1 MRNLLEREAHP
12 TVAVTSEAVRE
23 NFQNAWGKRLEAL
36 KNIPPVLRIIWDS
49 SPAVVGAEL
58 ALRAVVAV
66 VPLGLLAV
74 TRLIID
80 AVVSHVSRGSVLRH
94 DFWWLV
100 AAEFALASFATI
112 LNRVVDF
119 CDTLLADKFA
129 RHISI
134 RIMEHASR
142 LDLFCYEDPGFQDK
156 LERARVQA
164 TDRLG
169 MIRQMGLLVQQV
181 ITTATLAASILFFS
195 PWLLL
200 LLVLCVVPA
209 FLGESHFAFLGYALA
224 FRLTPVKRQIDYLR
238 FLGASKDSAKEL
250 KLFGLNKYLTDR
262 FTELS
267 DDVYREN
274 VALGRRRLAATAVL
288 SLMTTVG
295 YYGAYVYV
303 IFETVS
309 GKMTVGTLTFLTG
322 AIAGASSNLQ
332 MIFSTFSS
340 IADQS
345 LFLTDL
351 LEFFALRPLVTSKP
365 NALPAPRPIRQGIE
379 FRDVCFSYP
388 GSTRLVLKNLN
399 LCVSPGER
407 IALIG
412 ENGEGKTT
420 IVKLITRLYDP
431 TVGSVLLDGID
442 LREYDLEDYS
452 SQIAVIF
459 QDFMRYDMTAWEN
472 IAMGQISERK
482 NLEGIE
488 LAAKKSM
495 AESVIAKLPLGYDQM
510 LGRRFET
517 GVDLSGGEWQ
527 RVALARA
534 YLRNAQLLV
543 LDEPTAALDA
553 RSEHE
558 VFERF
563 AELTR
568 GKMALLISH
577 RFSTVKM
584 ADRIVVLEKGQIA
597 EEGRHEQLMARG
609 GRYAA
614 MFEMQASS
622 YR

>member
-1 MRNLLEREAHP
+1 M
-12 TVAVTSEAVRE
+12 AVNSEAVQE
-23 NFQNAWGKRLEAL
+23 NFQNAWGKRLQAL

-80 AVVSHVSRGSVLRH
+80 AVVSHVSRGNVLRH

-100 AAEFALASFATI
+100 AAEFGLAAFATI
-112 LNRVVDF
+112 LNRIVDF
-119 CDTLLADKFA
+119 CDTLLADKFT

-142 LDLFCYEDPGFQDK
+142 LDLFCYEDPSFQDK

-200 LLVLCVVPA
+200 LLILCVVPA

-267 DDVYREN
+267 DDVYHEN
-274 VALGRRRLAATAVL
+274 VALAKRRLGATAVL
-288 SLMTTVG
+288 SLVTTMG

-309 GKMTVGTLTFLTG
+309 GTMTVGTLTFLTG

-351 LEFFALRPLVTSKP
+351 LEFFALQPLVTSKP
-365 NALPAPRPIRQGIE
+365 NALRAPRPIQQGIE
-379 FRDVCFSYP
+379 FRDVSFSYP

-399 LCVSPGER
+399 LRVMPGER

-431 TVGSVLLDGID
+431 TAGSVHVDGID

-482 NLEGIE
+482 NLARIE
-488 LAAKKSM
+488 LAAKKSL
-495 AESVIAKLPLGYDQM
+495 AESVIGKLPLGYDQM

-534 YLRNAQLLV
+534 YLRDAQLLV

-563 AELTR
+563 AELTQ

>member
-1 MRNLLEREAHP
+1 
-12 TVAVTSEAVRE
+12 VAVNSEAVQE
-23 NFQNAWGKRLEAL
+23 NFQNAWGKRLQAL

-80 AVVSHVSRGSVLRH
+80 AVVSHVSRGNVLRH

-100 AAEFALASFATI
+100 AAEFGLAAFATI
-112 LNRVVDF
+112 LNRIVDF
-119 CDTLLADKFA
+119 CDTLLADKFT

-142 LDLFCYEDPGFQDK
+142 LDLFCYEDPSFQDK

-200 LLVLCVVPA
+200 LLILCVVPA

-267 DDVYREN
+267 DDVYHEN
-274 VALGRRRLAATAVL
+274 VALAKRRLGATAVL
-288 SLMTTVG
+288 SLVTTMG

-309 GKMTVGTLTFLTG
+309 GTMTVGTLTFLTG

-351 LEFFALRPLVTSKP
+351 LEFFALQPLVTSKP
-365 NALPAPRPIRQGIE
+365 NALRAPRPIQQGIE
-379 FRDVCFSYP
+379 FRDVSFSYP
-388 GSTRLVLKNLN
+388 GSMRLVLKNLN
-399 LCVSPGER
+399 LRVMPGER

-431 TVGSVLLDGID
+431 TAGSVHVDGID

-482 NLEGIE
+482 NLARIE
-488 LAAKKSM
+488 LAAKKSL
-495 AESVIAKLPLGYDQM
+495 AESVIGKLPLGYDQM

-534 YLRNAQLLV
+534 YLRDAQLLV

-563 AELTR
+563 AELTQ

>member
-1 MRNLLEREAHP
+1 M
-12 TVAVTSEAVRE
+12 AVISEPAQE
-23 NFQNAWGKRLEAL
+23 NFQNAWGKRLQAL

-49 SPAVVGAEL
+49 SPAVVSAEL
-58 ALRAVVAV
+58 TLRAIVAM
-66 VPLGLLAV
+66 VPLALLAV

-80 AVVSHVSRGSVLRH
+80 AVVSHVAHGEALRPH
-94 DFWWLV
+94 FWWLV
-100 AAEFALASFATI
+100 GAEFALAAFATI
-112 LNRVVDF
+112 LNRIVDF
-119 CDTLLADKFA
+119 CDTLLSDKFA

-142 LDLFCYEDPGFQDK
+142 LDLFCYEDPSFQDK

-169 MIRQMGLLVQQV
+169 MMRQMGLLVQQV
-181 ITTATLAASILFFS
+181 ITTVTLAASILFFS

-200 LLVLCVVPA
+200 LLVVCVVPA

-250 KLFGLNKYLTDR
+250 KLFGLNRYLTDR

-274 VALGRRRLAATAVL
+274 VALAKRRLGATAVL
-288 SLMTTVG
+288 SLVTTTG
-295 YYGAYVYV
+295 YYAAYVYV

-309 GKMTVGTLTFLTG
+309 GKMSVGTLTFLTG

-365 NALPAPRPIRQGIE
+365 DAIRAPRPIKEGIE
-379 FRDVCFSYP
+379 FKDVSFSYP

-399 LCVSPGER
+399 LRVAPGER

-431 TVGSVLLDGID
+431 TVGKVLLDGLD

-482 NLEGIE
+482 NMASIE
-488 LAAKKSM
+488 LAARKSL
-495 AESVIAKLPLGYDQM
+495 AESVVAKLPLGYDQM

-527 RVALARA
+527 RIALARA

-563 AELTR
+563 AELTQ

>member
-1 MRNLLEREAHP
+1 MPE
-12 TVAVTSEAVRE
+12 VAEPGGQT
-23 NFQNAWGKRLEAL
+23 FHQAWTTRLQSL
-36 KNIPPVLRIIWDS
+36 KNIPPVLKIIWNA
-49 SPAVVGAEL
+49 SPPVVTWGLVFRGITALSPL
-58 ALRAVVAV
+58 A
-66 VPLGLLAV
+66 LLAV
-74 TRLIID
+74 ARLIID
-80 AVVSHVSRGSVLRH
+80 AVVTHISRSTPLRS

-100 AAEFALASFATI
+100 GLEFGLACFASI
-112 LNRVVDF
+112 LNRIVDY
-119 CDTLLADKFA
+119 CDTLLADKFI
-129 RHISI
+129 RHISV
-134 RIMEHASR
+134 RIMHHASR
-142 LDLFCYEDPGFQDK
+142 LDLASYEDPLFHDK

-169 MIRQMGLLVQQV
+169 MVQQLGRLVQQV
-181 ITTATLAASILFFS
+181 ITTATLAASILLFS

-200 LLVLCVVPA
+200 VLIACVIPA

-224 FRLTPVKRQIDYLR
+224 FRQTPVKRQIDYLR

-250 KLFGLNKYLTDR
+250 KLFGLSAFLTDR
-262 FTELS
+262 FQQLS
-267 DDVYREN
+267 DDVYKQN
-274 VALGRRRLAATAVL
+274 VALAKRRLAASAML
-288 SLMTTVG
+288 SLLTTMG
-295 YYGAYVYV
+295 YYGAYAYV
-303 IFETVS
+303 ILETLE
-309 GKMTVGTLTFLTG
+309 GKMSVGTLTFLTG
-322 AIAGASSNLQ
+322 AIAGASANLQ

-351 LEFFALRPLVTSKP
+351 LEFFAVRPTVYSKP
-365 NALPAPRPIRQGIE
+365 NALKTPRPILGGIE
-379 FRDVCFSYP
+379 FRDVSFSYP
-388 GSTRLVLKNLN
+388 GGGRPILQNLN
-399 LCVSPGER
+399 LSLAPDER

-431 TVGSVLLDGID
+431 TFGQILLDGVD
-442 LREYDLEDYS
+442 LREYDLEDYARN
-452 SQIAVIF
+452 IAVIF

-472 IAMGQISERK
+472 IAVGQIHARE
-482 NLEGIE
+482 NLAEVE
-488 LAAKKSM
+488 LAAKKSL
-495 AESVIAKLPLGYDQM
+495 AEGVIKKLPRGYDQM

-527 RVALARA
+527 KVALARA
-534 YLRNAQLLV
+534 YLRDAQILV

-563 AELTR
+563 AELTK

-584 ADRIVVLEKGQIA
+584 ADRIIVLERGKISEQ
-597 EEGRHEQLMARG
+597 GRHEQLMARG
-609 GRYAA
+609 GRYAE
-614 MFEMQASS
+614 MFELQASS

>member
-1 MRNLLEREAHP
+1 
-12 TVAVTSEAVRE
+12 VAVTSEIVKD
-23 NFQNAWGKRLEAL
+23 NFQNAWGKRLQAL
-36 KNIPPVLRIIWDS
+36 RNIPPILRIIWDS
-49 SPAVVGAEL
+49 SPPVVASEL
-58 ALRAVVAV
+58 TLRAVVAV
-66 VPLGLLAV
+66 VPLALLAV

-80 AVVSHVSRGSVLRH
+80 AVVSHVSHGNALRS

-100 AAEFALASFATI
+100 AAEFALAAFATI

-119 CDTLLADKFA
+119 CDTLLADKFI
-129 RHISI
+129 RHISV

-142 LDLFCYEDPGFQDK
+142 LDLFCYEDPSFQDK

-169 MIRQMGLLVQQV
+169 MMRQMGLLVQQV

-200 LLVLCVVPA
+200 VLILCVVPA

-250 KLFGLNKYLTDR
+250 KLFGLNRYLTDR

-267 DDVYREN
+267 DDVYHQN
-274 VALGRRRLAATAVL
+274 VGLAKRRLWATAIL
-288 SLMTTVG
+288 SLVTTLG
-295 YYGAYVYV
+295 YYAAYVYV
-303 IFETVS
+303 IFETVA

-351 LEFFALRPLVTSKP
+351 LEFFALRPVVTSKP
-365 NALPAPRPIRQGIE
+365 NALRAPRPIQQGIE

-399 LCVSPGER
+399 LRVSPGER

-431 TVGSVLLDGID
+431 TVGSVQLDGID

-459 QDFMRYDMTAWEN
+459 QDFMRYDMTAREN

-482 NLEGIE
+482 DLGRIE

-495 AESVIAKLPLGYDQM
+495 AEPVIAKLPLGYEQM

-534 YLRNAQLLV
+534 YLRDAQLLV

-584 ADRIVVLEKGQIA
+584 ADRIVVLEQGQIA
-597 EEGRHEQLMARG
+597 EEGRHEQLIARG

>member
-1 MRNLLEREAHP
+1 MP
-12 TVAVTSEAVRE
+12 PVAAPAGQK
-23 NFQNAWGKRLEAL
+23 FHQAWATRVQSLR
-36 KNIPPVLRIIWDS
+36 NIPPVLKIIWDS
-49 SPAVVGAEL
+49 SPAVVTWGL
-58 ALRAVVAV
+58 VIRAITAV
-66 VPLGLLAV
+66 SPLGLLAV
-74 TRLIID
+74 ARLIID
-80 AVVSHVSRGSVLRH
+80 AVVEHISHGGALRS

-100 AAEFALASFATI
+100 GLEFGLACLTSV
-112 LNRVVDF
+112 LNRIVDY
-119 CDTLLADKFA
+119 CDTLLADKFI
-129 RHISI
+129 RHISV
-134 RIMEHASR
+134 RIMHHASR
-142 LDLFCYEDPGFQDK
+142 LDLASYEDPLFHDK

-169 MIRQMGLLVQQV
+169 MVQQLGRLVQQV
-181 ITTATLAASILFFS
+181 ITTATLAASILLFS

-200 LLVLCVVPA
+200 VLIACVIPA

-224 FRLTPVKRQIDYLR
+224 FRQTPVKRQIDYLR

-250 KLFGLNKYLTDR
+250 KLFGLSKFLTDR
-262 FTELS
+262 FQQLS
-267 DDVYREN
+267 DDVYVQN
-274 VALGRRRLAATAVL
+274 VALAKRRLVASALL
-288 SLMTTVG
+288 STLTTVG
-295 YYGAYVYV
+295 YYGAYAYV
-303 IFETVS
+303 ILETIN
-309 GKMTVGTLTFLTG
+309 GKMSVGTLTFLTG
-322 AIAGASSNLQ
+322 AIAGASTNLQ

-351 LEFFALRPLVTSKP
+351 LQFFAVKPTVFSKP
-365 NALPAPRPIRQGIE
+365 NALKTPRPISLGIE
-379 FRDVCFSYP
+379 FRDVSFSYP
-388 GSTRLVLKNLN
+388 GGGRSVLKNLN
-399 LCVSPGER
+399 LFLKPDER

-420 IVKLITRLYDP
+420 IVKLLTRLYDP
-431 TVGSVLLDGID
+431 TFGQILLDGVD

-452 SQIAVIF
+452 SNIAVIF

-472 IAMGQISERK
+472 IAVGQIGAREHM
-482 NLEGIE
+482 EEVE
-488 LAAKKSM
+488 LAARKSL
-495 AESVIAKLPLGYDQM
+495 AEGVIKKLPKGYDQM

-527 RVALARA
+527 KVALARA
-534 YLRNAQLLV
+534 YLRSAQILV

-563 AELTR
+563 AELTK

-584 ADRIVVLEKGQIA
+584 ADRIIVLERGVIA

-609 GRYAA
+609 GRYAE